1 MTYFLASVRDE
12 AEVEIALRSGADIID
27 LKEPDRGALG
37 ALDRATMDEA
47 VRRVGARA
55 VMSATLGDLLM
66 HAPTIAKAVA
76 NARDFGVDY
85 LKLGI
90 FSDGDPLGCVAA
102 LKGNAGALRLILVL
116 FADRMPSFDAIAA
129 AANIGAYGIM
139 LDTADKASG
148 SLLDH
153 LEIETIARFVRAAK
167 AHGLSVGLAGSLEP
181 KHVPELL
188 ALEPDLLGFRGAL
201 CRGHARSGT
210 LDEQACCAIRALIP
224 QAQAMAV
231 CETVTLLELPA
242 SALC

>member
-12 AEVEIALRSGADIID
+12 AEAEIALRSGADIID

-47 VRRVGARA
+47 VRRVGTRA
-55 VMSATLGDLLM
+55 VTSATLGDLPM
-66 HAPTIAKAVA
+66 HAPTIAEAVA

-90 FSDGDPLGCVAA
+90 FRDGDPLGCLAA
-102 LKGNAGALRLILVL
+102 LEGQTRAFRLILVL

-153 LEIETIARFVRAAK
+153 LEIETVARFVVAAK
-167 AHGLSVGLAGSLEP
+167 AHGLSVGLAGSLKPE
-181 KHVPELL
+181 HVPELL

-201 CRGHARSGT
+201 CRGHARSGA
-210 LDEQACCAIRALIP
+210 LDEAACRAVRALIP
-224 QAQAMAV
+224 QAQTIAV
-231 CETVTLLELPA
+231 RERATLLELPA